1 MTLAIIQV
9 FVIQVILPVAFI
21 LSLWKTKYPTRLDW
35 IIQLLFTVVFITW
48 LFLSGRWDWVGIYLK
63 FVWVLLLIPAIYLS
77 WKNTKSL
84 PFRTKLNRSQKFSRG
99 FNIVLLLIFGL
110 YTTSSVSGY
119 STEDEPIELA
129 FPLKDGSYYIAHGGS
144 ATQINYHN
152 AYEPQQ
158 YALDIVKLNQF
169 RTRANGIYPKELD
182 KYEIFGDIVY
192 SACSGSVVETRN
204 NSPDLIPPESNPDQP
219 EGNYV
224 AIACDGTDAIL
235 YIVHLLEGSITVE
248 AGEQLTVGN
257 PIGQIGNSGNTS
269 EPHLHIHAEKDG
281 IGVPLQFDEE
291 FLVRNDVV
299 KKERVNK

>member
-35 IIQLLFTVVFITW
+35 VIQLLFTVVFITW

-63 FVWVLLLIPAIYLS
+63 YVWVLLLIPAIYLS

-119 STEDEPIELA
+119 STEDEPIDLA

-158 YALDIVKLNQF
+158 YALDIVKLNPF
-169 RTRANGIYPKELD
+169 GTRANGIYPKNSITM
-182 KYEIFGDIVY
+182 KFMGMY
-192 SACSGSVVETRN
+192 STVHVVE
-204 NSPDLIPPESNPDQP
+204 
-219 EGNYV
+219 V
-224 AIACDGTDAIL
+224 
-235 YIVHLLEGSITVE
+235 
-248 AGEQLTVGN
+248 
-257 PIGQIGNSGNTS
+257 
-269 EPHLHIHAEKDG
+269 
-281 IGVPLQFDEE
+281 
-291 FLVRNDVV
+291 
-299 KKERVNK
+299 